1 MPKMEGFT
9 LIEIIVTITIG
20 AILAAMFVNYMG
32 RAFSGSS
39 ESINILKETYEINQ
53 VIEKVTAAYE
63 QDLKN
68 DTLDL
73 TTFNNNL
80 AGFAE
85 NDVTCSGVFL
95 DYRSPAPDG
104 NLIDSNADGIYEVQA
119 SATQMN
125 FLLVTATKSGRSI
138 RVLLT
143 D

>member
-1 MPKMEGFT
+1 MSRNKGFT

-68 DTLDL
+68 DTLNL
-73 TTFNNNL
+73 TTFKNNL
-80 AGFAE
+80 AGFSE
-85 NDVTCSGVFL
+85 NVTCSGRFL
-95 DYRSPAPDG
+95 NYRSPAPAG
-104 NLIDSNADGIYEVQA
+104 NLIDSNADGIYEVQT
-119 SATQMN
+119 SAIPTK
-125 FLLVTATKSGRSI
+125 FLLVTASKSGRSI